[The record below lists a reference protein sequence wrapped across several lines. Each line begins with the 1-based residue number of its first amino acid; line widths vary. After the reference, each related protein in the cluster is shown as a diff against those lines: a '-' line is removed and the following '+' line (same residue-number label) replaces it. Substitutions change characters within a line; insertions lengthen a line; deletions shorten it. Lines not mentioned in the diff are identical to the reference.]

1 MEEKNLENSSPN
13 KFEVDTQIIVEKE
26 ASVGASKESE
36 KVTEAMKSVPV
47 NTDCDIGPAS
57 EPKTAAKSP
66 EKLTGE
72 STDKRESILS
82 NKSEGLKLELKFKKP
97 C

>member
-1 MEEKNLENSSPN
+1 
-13 KFEVDTQIIVEKE
+13 
-26 ASVGASKESE
+26 
-36 KVTEAMKSVPV
+36 MKSVTV